1 MAGPSEGGGMLE
13 VVGARRRDVLTA
25 GDVAETERDA
35 LGNVSE
41 GAGPLDQAGGPAAT
55 AKGRPSRPDAPEGG
69 LGDKLSQPAGDRR
82 AAAAMRSR
90 VEAAK
95 LAIAREAVSQL
106 DDSEELEGASGMYDA
121 GHAAKKAAGRLRQ
134 RKAKKAAQGSR
145 KAATALG
152 APKGGA
158 RGPEAAGATAPAKHQ
173 AAQAAAQA
181 SGEAARAAGS
191 KGAASA
197 IAGAVSGAAPALLGA
212 VAGIVAF
219 VACALAVAQ
228 LLSALFGFWD
238 DAASKQGLEG
248 LPPYITYEM
257 VEAALECQEE
267 YGHPAGCTIA
277 QIIQESGQG
286 DRMSQLAERD
296 HNLFGMKW
304 WSGYAGCPEVAGK
317 ANWATSEE
325 YVPGEHTQITA
336 SFIRFAGDAKCI
348 RFRSRVFLQAE
359 RYSGNALIREAIER
373 HDSDRMAEGLK
384 DAGWATDSSYVES
397 LKSIMAQ
404 WGLYRL
410 DSMTVEDL
418 KDPAANGNAIVEAA
432 YSQLGVPY
440 VWGGST
446 PGKALDCS
454 GLTQY
459 CYAQAGIRISHYTGS
474 QYEELRRIPLSEAK
488 PGDILYRSGHV
499 AIYIG
504 DDRYIHEPRTGD
516 VCRIASGIGSFSCA
530 LTAR

>member
-41 GAGPLDQAGGPAAT
+41 GAGPLDEAGGPAAA

-90 VEAAK
+90 VDAAK

-106 DDSEELEGASGMYDA
+106 DDSEELEGVSGMYDA
-121 GHAAKKAAGRLRQ
+121 GRAAKKAAGGLRR
-134 RKAKKAAQGSR
+134 RKAKEAAQGSR

-212 VAGIVAF
+212 VAGIMAF

-238 DAASKQGLEG
+238 DAASKQGLVWDQFVLVHRFNIQIHIFSSG
-248 LPPYITYEM
+248 FKICFTVLILSHCFSSL
-257 VEAALECQEE
+257 EASALHSLNFL
-267 YGHPAGCTIA
+267 YLSSISTI
-277 QIIQESGQG
+277 
-286 DRMSQLAERD
+286 
-296 HNLFGMKW
+296 
-304 WSGYAGCPEVAGK
+304 
-317 ANWATSEE
+317 
-325 YVPGEHTQITA
+325 
-336 SFIRFAGDAKCI
+336 
-348 RFRSRVFLQAE
+348 
-359 RYSGNALIREAIER
+359 
-373 HDSDRMAEGLK
+373 
-384 DAGWATDSSYVES
+384 
-397 LKSIMAQ
+397 
-404 WGLYRL
+404 
-410 DSMTVEDL
+410 
-418 KDPAANGNAIVEAA
+418 
-432 YSQLGVPY
+432 
-440 VWGGST
+440 
-446 PGKALDCS
+446 
-454 GLTQY
+454 
-459 CYAQAGIRISHYTGS
+459 
-474 QYEELRRIPLSEAK
+474 
-488 PGDILYRSGHV
+488 
-499 AIYIG
+499 
-504 DDRYIHEPRTGD
+504 
-516 VCRIASGIGSFSCA
+516 
-530 LTAR
+530 